1 MRSTSASRQ
10 SETTRSIN
18 SALRSNPMIDLID
31 QRSSSKENLGRSSR
45 ESSRPG
51 SRSQLSSSS
60 KENIGVS
67 SRDIARSSS
76 KENMQ
81 RSNVG
86 YRDSLRSSS
95 TENIKANVLGSREN
109 VSRGLRENVVA
120 NKRRSARAST
130 MSNFGGYSFIIINIK
145 TNLLK
150 MASNCH
156 QRQHTFHLHH
166 ISYIQSLF

>member
-10 SETTRSIN
+10 SEMTRSIN
-18 SALRSNPMIDLID
+18 SALRSNPMIELID
-31 QRSSSKENLGRSSR
+31 LRSSSKENLGSRSSR

-67 SRDIARSSS
+67 SRDIAARSSS
-76 KENMQ
+76 KENI
-81 RSNVG
+81 RSNAS

-109 VSRGLRENVVA
+109 VSRGLRENVA
-120 NKRRSARAST
+120 TNKRRSARAST
-130 MSNFGGYSFIIINIK
+130 MSNFGGYSFIIIHS
-145 TNLLK
+145 T
-150 MASNCH
+150 
-156 QRQHTFHLHH
+156 TT
-166 ISYIQSLF
+166 